1 MLTGAMD
8 KDAYR
13 TSQQVNMKLR
23 KQGTNNNNNNS
34 SFILQQCDSVLSIK
48 SNLIQSKIQTTTSG
62 GLYTEVYKKI
72 LMFNKISFS

>member
-1 MLTGAMD
+1 M
-8 KDAYR
+8 KK
-13 TSQQVNMKLR
+13 NMKLR
-23 KQGTNNNNNNS
+23 KQGTNNNNNNNS